1 MGAKERSWTLI
12 LHHTQKLT
20 QNGIK
25 GLKVRAKI
33 AKLFEVGFGNYFL
46 DMTPKTQETNKKK
59 DKFGLHQNFKVL
71 CIKGHYQE
79 SEKKIPV
86 HKSCI

>member
-1 MGAKERSWTLI
+1 MGAQEWSWTLI

-25 GLKVRAKI
+25 GLKVRVKI

-46 DMTPKTQETNKKK
+46 DMTPKTHRTKEKK
-59 DKFGLHQNFKVL
+59 D
-71 CIKGHYQE
+71 
-79 SEKKIPV
+79 
-86 HKSCI
+86 